1 MLKRSLRRKI
11 SGVIA
16 VMAGCL
22 VIYLGDWIL
31 GVKPE
36 LWVGLDT
43 FSYAWIADMFIVP
56 LISGVVVAILFG
68 LGGKWLC
75 YFPPLIVRVYSYFSF
90 IYIVPMPQ
98 GAKLLTL
105 PLWILVVI
113 LVVEAAAF
121 GGVFG
126 EILVKRT
133 YGRIPDDQFIH
144 IKKGQDSSGSEN

>member
-1 MLKRSLRRKI
+1 MLKRSLQRKI
-11 SGVIA
+11 SGVVA
-16 VMAGCL
+16 LAAGSL
-22 VIYLGDWIL
+22 VIYLGDWLL

-36 LWVGLDT
+36 LWVGLET
-43 FSYAWIADMFIVP
+43 FSYAWMADMFIVP
-56 LISGVVVAILFG
+56 LTSGIIVAILFG

-75 YFPPLIVRVYSYFSF
+75 YFPPLFIRVYSYFSY
-90 IYIVPMPQ
+90 IYLVPVPE
-98 GAKLLTL
+98 GAKLLTF

-133 YGRIPDDQFIH
+133 YGRIPADQFIQV
-144 IKKGQDSSGSEN
+144 KKGQDSSGADG